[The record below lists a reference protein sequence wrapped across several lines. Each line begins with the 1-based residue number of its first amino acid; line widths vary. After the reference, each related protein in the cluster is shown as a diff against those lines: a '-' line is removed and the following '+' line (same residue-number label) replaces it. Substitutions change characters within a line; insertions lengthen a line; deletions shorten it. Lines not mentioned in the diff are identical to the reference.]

1 MLANLESEDDLPALQ
16 SGAASPPRGGNNNV
30 QELEQTGRETL
41 LDARQFIYTTSPHLT
56 VEYRVE
62 TSWELFV
69 KMFIKLA
76 VYYAIFFFFIITQLA
91 MFDLLLRFDHHRW
104 PSSLNIH

>member
-41 LDARQFIYTTSPHLT
+41 LDASAFIYTTSQDST
-56 VEYRVE
+56 VKCRVE
-62 TSWELFV
+62 TSRELV
-69 KMFIKLA
+69 WVTGDCLTK
-76 VYYAIFFFFIITQLA
+76 Q
-91 MFDLLLRFDHHRW
+91 R
-104 PSSLNIH
+104 